1 MDLMVRAPLFLNQS
15 LRVGAV
21 ELFGCDWEGATC
33 ELGFTLILIGP
44 NFRDCR
50 WTDFDALQTWL
61 SVTHFLTQ
69 VAIDSL
75 HILCTTR
82 QDEAYSDYARRW
94 RRRPHRKVQQVSQ
107 HQALGRMASACAF
120 SRVTRPFFLWHRRT
134 RMPYYH
140 SSRYTLL
147 TAFEQVHWWLGQ
159 LR

>member
-15 LRVGAV
+15 LRVGTV
-21 ELFGCDWEGATC
+21 ELFGCDWEGATW

-50 WTDFDALQTWL
+50 WTDFDALQTWP

-75 HILCTTR
+75 HILCITR

-107 HQALGRMASACAF
+107 HQALGRMASVGMRLF
-120 SRVTRPFFLWHRRT
+120 SGDETILPLAPKDADAILPLIPAHLADCF
-134 RMPYYH
+134 
-140 SSRYTLL
+140 
-147 TAFEQVHWWLGQ
+147 
-159 LR
+159 